1 MMSEGDIMTD
11 KGYKSEELE
20 LTVEQSDT
28 AWDYISDMQSD
39 ITEESAGEQL
49 RELFKNTDLT
59 LGQKIYIAYVFGRT
73 EDRYRELRK
82 IHSDSI

>member
-1 MMSEGDIMTD
+1 MTD

-20 LTVEQSDT
+20 LTVEQSDI
-28 AWDYISDMQSD
+28 AWNYISDMQSD
-39 ITEESAGEQL
+39 ITEKSAGKQL

-59 LGQKIYIAYVFGRT
+59 LGQKIYIAYIFGRT

>member
-1 MMSEGDIMTD
+1 MTD

-20 LTVEQSDT
+20 LTVEQSDA
-28 AWDYISDMQSD
+28 AWDYISGMQSD
-39 ITEESAGEQL
+39 ITEKSAGKQL

-59 LGQKIYIAYVFGRT
+59 LGQKIYIAYIFGRT